1 MYIPPSVDIIGL
13 EVKTM
18 WLNELKKLK
27 KQARMTHDEI
37 AQASGVPVSTVE
49 KIFSGYTADPKLET
63 VRKIVTAMGYTL
75 DDLLPQEG
83 APRKHSE
90 EMEEYMEVL
99 RTRSGVRAL
108 VSMAKDATDEEVEQA
123 LAIIEALRKKTA
135 RR

>member
-1 MYIPPSVDIIGL
+1 
-13 EVKTM
+13 M
-18 WLNELKKLK
+18 WLNELKNLK

-49 KIFSGYTADPKLET
+49 KIFSGYTAGPKLET

>member
-1 MYIPPSVDIIGL
+1 MG
-13 EVKTM
+13 
-18 WLNELKKLK
+18 WLDRLKIMRKNSG
-27 KQARMTHDEI
+27 MTAEEI
-37 AQASGVPVSTVE
+37 SRASGVPVNSINR
-49 KIFSGYTADPKLET
+49 IFAGQTKAPRLDT
-63 VRKIVTAMGYTL
+63 VRGIVTAMGYTL